1 MACLC
6 YHVVVVVA
14 ELARLIIYMKETI
27 LQIIDESIAVKEKSK
42 SLAGIIEKIAKAIID
57 GYRKGKKVVIFGN
70 GGSAAD
76 AQHLVTE
83 LVCRFEKERKSL
95 NAIALTTNT
104 SELTAIAND
113 YSFDKIF
120 SRQVESI
127 VQKGDIV
134 IAISTSGNSKNVI
147 EAVKQ
152 AKKQGAIVVGFSGDS
167 GKLKDVCD
175 ITLSVPSKNTA
186 RIQEVHIT
194 VGHIICKL
202 IEDAQQ

>member
-1 MACLC
+1 
-6 YHVVVVVA
+6 
-14 ELARLIIYMKETI
+14 MKETI